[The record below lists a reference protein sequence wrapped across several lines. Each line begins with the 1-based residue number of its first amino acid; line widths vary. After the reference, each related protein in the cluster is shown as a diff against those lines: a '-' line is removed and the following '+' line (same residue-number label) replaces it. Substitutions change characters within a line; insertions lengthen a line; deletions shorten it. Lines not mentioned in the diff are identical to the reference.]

1 MIKKLHEKNNM
12 YLFLKKFNKTKILIQ
27 KFIIKNSNKS
37 NKNAKKM
44 LNVEINSNKFKKILF
59 INKNINNI

>member
-1 MIKKLHEKNNM
+1 M